1 MEMPHP
7 DNYPPMDPAVYQTA
21 PWFEPANVVH
31 DEDDFH
37 PYEHGCEAFKDGKPR
52 SIGCTMYSGT
62 MLAEFE
68 CGWDDAEEDAADVTE
83 AELVL
88 PMVAEGGAA

>member
-1 MEMPHP
+1 MPIP
-7 DNYPPMDPAVYQTA
+7 DGYPPMDYSTYADG
-21 PWFEPANVVH
+21 PWFQPADAVH

-68 CGWDDAEEDAADVTE
+68 CGWDDAEEDASDATFPDIVMP
-83 AELVL
+83 V
-88 PMVAEGGAA
+88 VAIWK